1 MKRTLK
7 DYLLD
12 LRGAA
17 EETER
22 FTKGMTLEE
31 FLRDRKTSNAVIRSL
46 EVMGEAAKKIP
57 EEIRSRYPEIP
68 WKRVA
73 GMRDILI
80 HEYHGVELEIIWK
93 TIREELPPLHPLLEK
108 MLQELGKEL

>member
-12 LRGAA
+12 LLSAA
-17 EETER
+17 EETQR
-22 FTKGMTLEE
+22 FTKGIALEE
-31 FLRDRKTSNAVIRSL
+31 FLQDRKTSNAVIRSL

-57 EEIRSRYPEIP
+57 EELRSRYPEIP

-73 GMRDILI
+73 GMRDVLI

-93 TIREELPPLHPLLEK
+93 TVREELPPLEPLLEK
-108 MLQELGKEL
+108 MLQELEKEL

>member
-1 MKRTLK
+1 MKRTLQ

-12 LRGAA
+12 LLSAA
-17 EETER
+17 EETQR
-22 FTKGMTLEE
+22 FTQGITLEE

-57 EEIRSRYPEIP
+57 EELRSRYPEIP

-73 GMRDILI
+73 GMRDVLI

-93 TIREELPPLHPLLEK
+93 TVREELPPLQPLLEK